1 MSILL
6 GFSPFIVFAILMRLS
21 TVPVALFAGA
31 AVALVLVARE
41 LRAGKAAK
49 VLEIGTVLLFGGL
62 GVLVIIA
69 PGDWS
74 ILGVRL
80 AVDIGLFAI
89 VVISI
94 LIRRPFT
101 LQYAREQVPAEI
113 AAHPAFYAV
122 NTVITAG
129 WAVAFAVMVAADGL
143 MLYAPQVPLTVGI
156 ALTIAA
162 FVGAV
167 WFTRWY
173 PARVRARFAAAGA
186 AAPSAG

>member
-1 MSILL
+1 MSVLL

-62 GVLVIIA
+62 GLLVIIA

-101 LQYAREQVPAEI
+101 LQYAREQVPPEI

-156 ALTIAA
+156 ALTVAA

>member
-21 TVPVALFAGA
+21 SAPVALFAGA
-31 AVALVLVARE
+31 AVALVLVVRE
-41 LRAGKAAK
+41 LRAGKTAK
-49 VLEIGTVLLFGGL
+49 VLEIGTVALFGGL
-62 GVLVIIA
+62 GLVVIVA
-69 PGDWS
+69 PAEWS

-80 AVDIGLFAI
+80 AVDIGLFTI
-89 VVISI
+89 VMISI
-94 LIRRPFT
+94 AIHRPFT
-101 LQYAREQVPAEI
+101 LQYAREQVPEEI

-143 MLYAPQVPLTVGI
+143 MLYAPQVPLAVGI

-162 FVGAV
+162 FIGAI

-186 AAPSAG
+186 APSAG